1 MKNNALR
8 LQIGGS
14 SLTTR
19 PTWCTRNVASKQ
31 KWMTSRGLSWKPV
44 ANFSSSS
51 IQPQKR
57 YVPNAH
63 THTGITS
70 LVVMAVWYVYE
81 KSMMRKLAHTTCVCA
96 AYCFCEEKMNPERI
110 WFGFLVWLQADL
122 KMLEED
128 LSSHR
133 RMCVLL
139 RLAEKR
145 ILLSAIECAAQRI
158 KKWAILPPTTSIYP
172 FKREKK
178 CKSMNYQL
186 LCDPVNSFL
195 CQFHPL

>member
-1 MKNNALR
+1 MFCGCRSVAPVWQRVQLDARGMWHRNRSGWQVVVFPESPLPTSPPAL
-8 LQIGGS
+8 S
-14 SLTTR
+14 
-19 PTWCTRNVASKQ
+19 NHK
-31 KWMTSRGLSWKPV
+31 RGTYLM
-44 ANFSSSS
+44 
-51 IQPQKR
+51 
-57 YVPNAH
+57 H
-63 THTGITS
+63 TCTGIIS

-195 CQFHPL
+195 CQFHPP